1 MERYT
6 VREIANAC
14 GISNA
19 TFYNWIN
26 QNKELKAITRTD
38 KEERIINGAK
48 SISYGSRTYEAFIT
62 EAKRRG
68 KTVNPALDKDAT
80 DVRQTETKE
89 KSFVPPSADKE
100 IDNDE
105 TSVRQTEK
113 SATQML
119 IEELKAQNEYLKSK
133 LDEALA
139 DNRAYSQ
146 TIVKM
151 SANLVLLQSEN
162 QRLLE
167 AQTAEPAANDDI
179 PAIINEE
186 DKNEPNQSKNSL
198 WQRITNR
205 WKK

>member
-26 QNKELKAITRTD
+26 QSKELKTITRTD

-48 SISYGSRTYEAFIT
+48 SVSYGSRTYEAFIT

-89 KSFVPPSADKE
+89 KSFVSPSADKE

-105 TSVRQTEK
+105 TSVRQTEI

-151 SANLVLLQSEN
+151 SANLMLLQSEN

-167 AQTAEPAANDDI
+167 AQTAEPAENDDI

-186 DKNEPNQSKNSL
+186 DKSEPNQSKNSL